1 VIRADQRTLGWSFGG
16 VVAFEIVRILRLR
29 STIVKGLIL
38 IDSPSPSLHVPLS
51 SALIDQI
58 LSSSSASPNPEL
70 QKLCKAQFIQNS
82 QLLTDYSATEIQNQP
97 SLPLVF
103 LKSSEPYNNI
113 SIDIEIPSW
122 LSNHADATAS
132 IHVWESISGGFV
144 EMMDIPGNH
153 FEAFSPQNVGR
164 FYWSLM
170 ILLLKASVH
179 SDRTRFH

>member
-1 VIRADQRTLGWSFGG
+1 M
-16 VVAFEIVRILRLR
+16 
-29 STIVKGLIL
+29 
-38 IDSPSPSLHVPLS
+38 
-51 SALIDQI
+51 
-58 LSSSSASPNPEL
+58 
-70 QKLCKAQFIQNS
+70 QNS

-113 SIDIEIPSW
+113 SIDVEIPSW

-132 IHVWESISGGFV
+132 IHVWESISGGLV

-164 FYWSLM
+164 FY
-170 ILLLKASVH
+170 
-179 SDRTRFH
+179 